1 MTIITMPHQI
11 ASTMV
16 DWMEE
21 CFDIADAFH
30 MAGGLEHA
38 KQWEKSG
45 QEIRAEIEKV
55 VNYIIKENKKSR
67 KGKE

>member
-1 MTIITMPHQI
+1 MPHQI

-16 DWMEE
+16 DWMED

-38 KQWEKSG
+38 KEWEGAG

-55 VNYIIKENKKSR
+55 INYITRENKKSR